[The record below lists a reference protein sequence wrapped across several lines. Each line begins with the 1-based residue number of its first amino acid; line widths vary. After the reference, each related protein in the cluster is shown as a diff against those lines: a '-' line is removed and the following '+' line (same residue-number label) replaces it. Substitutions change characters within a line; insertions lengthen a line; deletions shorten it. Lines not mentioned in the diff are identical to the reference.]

1 MIEVKVDRPVA
12 VGLTWFRIAVVYFV
26 LAVVIGI
33 VMGASGD
40 FSLVSV
46 HAHMNLLGW
55 EALALMGLIYHHL
68 PRLGMNRLAKT
79 HFWLH
84 NLGLPVMMLTL
95 IAKAW
100 GDSRMEPLIAG
111 ASTVVGAAILL
122 FSVNILL
129 NGKAREIL

>member
-1 MIEVKVDRPVA
+1 MVEMKVDRPAAACLV
-12 VGLTWFRIAVVYFV
+12 WFRIAVVYFV
-26 LAVVIGI
+26 VAVIIGI

-68 PRLGMNRLAKT
+68 PKLGANRLAKA

-84 NLGLPVMMLTL
+84 NLGLPVMMLAL

-100 GDSRMEPLIAG
+100 GDPRMEPLVAA
-111 ASTVVGAAILL
+111 ASSVVGAAILL
-122 FSVNILL
+122 FAVNILL
-129 NGKAREIL
+129 NGKTREIQ